1 MKAHSDVAVT
11 VKKIAKTSIDRKK
24 TNNSLN
30 TGSTEQWVADEYSGH
45 CPIRQLLD
53 RIGDTWTVLVILKL
67 GMQPLRFRQLLK
79 AIEGISQRML
89 TVTLRALERDGLV
102 LRTVFDTKPP
112 SVEYQLTPLGESLLD
127 PITHL
132 THWALANEK
141 TIADARALFEKIVVV
156 NRQA

>member
-1 MKAHSDVAVT
+1 VKEAADSYQKVT
-11 VKKIAKTSIDRKK
+11 TKRAKSQADKG
-24 TNNSLN
+24 N
-30 TGSTEQWVADEYSGH
+30 QWVADQYSGP

-67 GMQPLRFRQLLK
+67 GVQPLRFRQLLK

-112 SVEYQLTPLGESLLD
+112 SVEYCLTTLGQTLLD
-127 PITHL
+127 PITTL
-132 THWALANEK
+132 THWALDNEQS
-141 TIADARALFEKIVVV
+141 IARARAAFEETQSSITSSS
-156 NRQA
+156 

>member
-1 MKAHSDVAVT
+1 LKAHSDLEVT
-11 VKKIAKTSIDRKK
+11 MQKSLVNTSIKK
-24 TNNSLN
+24 RNS
-30 TGSTEQWVADEYSGH
+30 TSKMTTQHQQWVADQYSGP

-53 RIGDTWTVLVILKL
+53 RIGDTWTVLVVLKL
-67 GMQPLRFRQLLK
+67 GVQPLRFRQLLK

-112 SVEYQLTPLGESLLD
+112 SVEYRLTELGKSLLD
-127 PITHL
+127 PITTL

-141 TIADARALFEKIVVV
+141 AIAEARALFEKSTESSG
-156 NRQA
+156 